1 MSRFLPPGGPFPP
14 QPQNGDFTDGPP
26 DLLEQIGSAMK
37 VRRATTEG
45 RIPSP
50 VSRAYLFYAN
60 LFLRSLGDAD
70 DRQSDTDPD
79 VAASKGRKELQN
91 DARRTLRGL
100 LATFALRDVLNL
112 DIGFKS
118 VRLSKQAADSI
129 NQVLVPALDA
139 TPGGQS
145 LWNPVQFYTL
155 RVNGTEEVLAGR
167 SPLTGLYPSA
177 TPPSQLTGLY
187 WYAQGEDGPQWYDP
201 TSRTLDEKG
210 EFMIADRTLHRVRQ
224 YMRAWLDDV
233 LPTLTQNALQK
244 PGIEMEQRDAQRF
257 MEELQAWRDELG
269 SVDIPAE
276 VDVTS
281 SPIATGGDTPLP
293 FLSSTVQAPVHQIW
307 GDLPMHKGR
316 LIVTREEVRS
326 ETTRLYGRHFGSARY
341 EDVLDRLPR
350 EGKNLGKQLGLGE
363 DAIPVSYLYIDELF
377 TSNLT
382 LLTTYDADTEDRGGL
397 SEEWTGLEVD
407 FGGTTEY
414 YLIPLDPKILEIMNP
429 EELVRSLSA
438 ELAGDN
444 QNYVVRLDFGGTTI
458 TKLYST
464 TGKGAHQVDARI
476 DRDEFDLRLF
486 PNYDLDAV
494 RHLITGDSEQQSNPS
509 REDLVD
515 DTYHARLR
523 LSPSWDFRRTDP
535 FRVDGNQ
542 VRTSI
547 QDDAV
552 EIGDESERGG
562 TAKSTGKA
570 VFYTISETPDGF
582 HVPKRGF
589 CLLDLRD
596 PRTSGVTTT
605 DWSVGID
612 FGTSN
617 TCVAYRDAN
626 DQAADPEI
634 LRLPV
639 MTTTLLGKPNYN
651 ARFGHVFEGA
661 SAVLDFF
668 YNYTGDDDDLMSQPY
683 FPTQLLTQQQTVESD
698 DIFDIKNGLIYFDN
712 IGLAEP
718 ALLSLIEG
726 FPQIQEEVPQR
737 FSLKQD
743 IKWEKTDWLRVF
755 MHHLR
760 KQIVLTAAARN
771 ARVQDL
777 HFSYPK
783 SFDFQFRNR
792 FEGDLDMVWG
802 ETTDESL
809 TLASESEAAR
819 DHVVGGF
826 NQHIIF
832 DIGGGTTD
840 IIGFHEKEPIF
851 QTSFKLA
858 AGQVNDYVL
867 DAPTFRNKFIEAI
880 EQRAKKKVI
889 EGFKDTSVGGGSEVI
904 EKFQKNAS
912 NTKEKGVVLQL
923 WLGLLQRIT
932 DVDDS
937 NDAKLL
943 IRILNYLRTEAD
955 RQDAI
960 QGFFLSNTLLLG
972 GLAYYTGQLL
982 DQAADGGFGNEAFSL
997 SQVTLT
1003 LTGNGSRLYNML
1015 TNAEY
1020 PFADVMKQ
1028 LFRAGAGKK
1037 EEDLNVEFDGL
1048 FTHNDEPAPKVTV
1061 ALGLLQNTRQGE
1073 LRDVP
1078 VANVAAEEGFPTP
1091 DGETNFNTSLVD
1103 FYQSVVKKETTFDPP
1118 REVPPNLEGFLDALG
1133 DAMPFGK
1140 HGQFKVIPA
1149 AHRDWT
1155 EDLKEEVYTRAV
1167 PFIKNRGHDNAI
1179 LAEDIEGVAEE
1190 DRPALEP
1197 LFIAQVVGMMEAI
1210 RQEYAG

>member
-37 VRRATTEG
+37 VRRAATEG

-70 DRQSDTDPD
+70 DRSDTDPD
-79 VAASKGRKELQN
+79 VTASKGRKELQN
-91 DARRTLRGL
+91 EARRTLRGL
-100 LATFALRDVLNL
+100 LATFALRDVLDL

-118 VRLSKQAADSI
+118 VRLSKKATDSI

-187 WYAQGEDGPQWYDP
+187 WYAQGDNGPQWYDP

-269 SVDIPAE
+269 SVDVPAE
-276 VDVTS
+276 VDVSS

-326 ETTRLYGRHFGSARY
+326 ETTRLYGRHFGSARF

-397 SEEWTGLEVD
+397 SEEWTGLDVD

-414 YLIPLDPKILEIMNP
+414 YLIPLDPKILEIMDP

-464 TGKGAHQVDARI
+464 TGKGAHQVDALI

-494 RHLITGDSEQQSNPS
+494 RHLITGGSEQQSNPS
-509 REDLVD
+509 HEDLVD

-552 EIGDESERGG
+552 EIGDESERSG

-626 DQAADPEI
+626 DEAADPEI
-634 LRLPV
+634 LQLPV

-698 DIFDIKNGLIYFDN
+698 DVFDIKNGLIYFDN

-771 ARVQDL
+771 ARVKDL

-802 ETTDESL
+802 EATDESL

-1197 LFIAQVVGMMEAI
+1197 LFIAQIVGMMEAI

>member
-37 VRRATTEG
+37 VRRAATEG

-70 DRQSDTDPD
+70 DRSDTDPD
-79 VAASKGRKELQN
+79 VTASKGRKELQN
-91 DARRTLRGL
+91 EARRTLRGL
-100 LATFALRDVLNL
+100 LATFALRDVLDL

-118 VRLSKQAADSI
+118 VRLSKKATDSI

-187 WYAQGEDGPQWYDP
+187 WYAQGDNGPQWYDP

-269 SVDIPAE
+269 SVDVPAE
-276 VDVTS
+276 VDVSS

-326 ETTRLYGRHFGSARY
+326 ETTRLYGRHFGSARF

-397 SEEWTGLEVD
+397 SEEWTGLDVD

-414 YLIPLDPKILEIMNP
+414 YLIPLDPKILEIMDP

-444 QNYVVRLDFGGTTI
+444 QNYVVQLDFGGTTI

-464 TGKGAHQVDARI
+464 TGKGAHQVDALI

-494 RHLITGDSEQQSNPS
+494 RHLITGGSEQQSNPS
-509 REDLVD
+509 HEDLVD

-552 EIGDESERGG
+552 EIGDESERSG

-626 DQAADPEI
+626 DEAADPEI
-634 LRLPV
+634 LQLPV

-698 DIFDIKNGLIYFDN
+698 DVFDIKNGLIYFDN

-771 ARVQDL
+771 ARVKDL

-802 ETTDESL
+802 EATDESL

>member
-37 VRRATTEG
+37 VRRAATEG

-70 DRQSDTDPD
+70 DRSDTDPD
-79 VAASKGRKELQN
+79 VTASKGRKELQN
-91 DARRTLRGL
+91 EARRTLRGL
-100 LATFALRDVLNL
+100 LATFALRDVLDL

-118 VRLSKQAADSI
+118 VRLSKKATDSI

-187 WYAQGEDGPQWYDP
+187 WYAQGDDGPQWYDP

-269 SVDIPAE
+269 SVDVPAE
-276 VDVTS
+276 VDVSS

-350 EGKNLGKQLGLGE
+350 EGSNLGKQLGLGE
-363 DAIPVSYLYIDELF
+363 DAIPVPYLYIDELF

-397 SEEWTGLEVD
+397 SEEWTGLDVD

-414 YLIPLDPKILEIMNP
+414 YLIPLDPKILEIMDP

-464 TGKGAHQVDARI
+464 TGKGAHQVDALI

-494 RHLITGDSEQQSNPS
+494 RHLITGGSEQQSNPS
-509 REDLVD
+509 HEDLVD

-552 EIGDESERGG
+552 EIGDESERSG

-626 DQAADPEI
+626 DEAADPEI
-634 LRLPV
+634 LQLPV

-698 DIFDIKNGLIYFDN
+698 DVFDIKNGLIYFDN

-771 ARVQDL
+771 ARVKDL

-802 ETTDESL
+802 EATDESL

>member
-1 MSRFLPPGGPFPP
+1 MSSNFEFV
-14 QPQNGDFTDGPP
+14 P
-26 DLLEQIGSAMK
+26 DRGRWSS
-37 VRRATTEG
+37 RR
-45 RIPSP
+45 R
-50 VSRAYLFYAN
+50 
-60 LFLRSLGDAD
+60 
-70 DRQSDTDPD
+70 
-79 VAASKGRKELQN
+79 
-91 DARRTLRGL
+91 
-100 LATFALRDVLNL
+100 
-112 DIGFKS
+112 
-118 VRLSKQAADSI
+118 
-129 NQVLVPALDA
+129 QVLRAEKRIY
-139 TPGGQS
+139 S
-145 LWNPVQFYTL
+145 
-155 RVNGTEEVLAGR
+155 
-167 SPLTGLYPSA
+167 
-177 TPPSQLTGLY
+177 
-187 WYAQGEDGPQWYDP
+187 DP
-201 TSRTLDEKG
+201 TSACTKSRIVLEFVVRRMYEDLGFEVLEDVRLGRDLYRPKFKRWFTDANESVFEACCQVHGNGNLGSHDKPPTLAATSKE
-210 EFMIADRTLHRVRQ
+210 ALQTVRALHRVLWWFVQR
-224 YMRAWLDDV
+224 YAPENAVGDRPKFK
-233 LPTLTQNALQK
+233 LP
-244 PGIEMEQRDAQRF
+244 DAKEA
-257 MEELQAWRDELG
+257 MNSKA
-269 SVDIPAE
+269 
-276 VDVTS
+276 
-281 SPIATGGDTPLP
+281 PLP
-293 FLSSTVQAPVHQIW
+293 VLSSTVQAPVHQIW

-341 EDVLDRLPR
+341 EDILDRLPR
-350 EGKNLGKQLGLGE
+350 EGSNLGKQLGLGE
-363 DAIPVSYLYIDELF
+363 NAIPVPYLYIDELF
-377 TSNLT
+377 TPNLT
-382 LLTTYDADTEDRGGL
+382 LLTSYDASTEDRGGL
-397 SEEWTGLEVD
+397 SDEWTGLEVD

-414 YLIPLDPKILEIMNP
+414 YLIPMDPKILEIMDP

-464 TGKGAHQVDARI
+464 TGKGAHQVDALI

-486 PNYDLDAV
+486 PDYDLDAV
-494 RHLITGDSEQQSNPS
+494 RHLITGGSEERSEPS
-509 REDLVD
+509 HEDLVD
-515 DTYHARLR
+515 DRYHARLR
-523 LSPSWDFRRTDP
+523 LSPDWDFRRTDP

-542 VRTSI
+542 VLTSI

-552 EIGDESERGG
+552 EIGDESERSG

-605 DWSVGID
+605 GWSVGID

-626 DQAADPEI
+626 DEEADPEI
-634 LRLPV
+634 LQLPV

-668 YNYTGDDDDLMSQPY
+668 YNFTGDDEKLMSQPY
-683 FPTQLLTQQQTVESD
+683 FPTQLLTQQQIVESD
-698 DIFDIKNGLIYFDN
+698 DVFDLKNGLIYFDT
-712 IGLAEP
+712 IRLTDP
-718 ALLSLIEG
+718 TLLSLIEG
-726 FPQIQEEVPQR
+726 FPRVHEEVPER
-737 FSLKQD
+737 FNVKQD
-743 IKWEKTDWLRVF
+743 IKWKKTDWLRVF

-760 KQIVLTAAARN
+760 KQIVLTAAAKN
-771 ARVQDL
+771 ARVKDL

-783 SFDFQFRNR
+783 SFDLQFRNR
-792 FEGDLDMVWG
+792 FEDDLDMVWG
-802 ETTDESL
+802 EATDGSF
-809 TLASESEAAR
+809 TLVSESEAAR
-819 DHVVGGF
+819 DHAIGDF

-832 DIGGGTTD
+832 DIGSGTTD

-851 QTSFKLA
+851 QTSLKLA
-858 AGQVNDYVL
+858 AGQVNNYVI
-867 DAPTFRNKFIEAI
+867 DAPTFLGNFIGAI
-880 EQRAKKKVI
+880 EQRAKKKVVGKGI
-889 EGFKDTSVGGGSEVI
+889 DYKSVI
-904 EKFQKNAS
+904 QNFQQQPF
-912 NTKEKGVVLQL
+912 NTKQGVVLQQL
-923 WLGLLQRIT
+923 WLSLLQRIT
-932 DVDDS
+932 DSDNFDD
-937 NDAKLL
+937 AHLL
-943 IRILNYLRTEAD
+943 IRSSNYLRTKAD

-960 QGFFLSNTLLLG
+960 QGFFLSNMLLLG
-972 GLAYYTGQLL
+972 GLAYHTGQLL
-982 DQAADGGFGNEAFSL
+982 QWAADGGFGSDAFGL

-1003 LTGNGSRLYNML
+1003 LTGNGSRLYNTL

-1028 LFRAGAGKK
+1028 LFLAGAGKK
-1037 EEDLNVEFDGL
+1037 EEDLRVDFDGL
-1048 FTHNDEPAPKVTV
+1048 FTHNDEPAPKVNV
-1061 ALGLLQNTRQGE
+1061 ALGLLQNTRKGD
-1073 LRDVP
+1073 LHDVP

-1091 DGETNFNTSLVD
+1091 EGETSFDTSLVD

-1133 DAMPFGK
+1133 DAMPLGK

-1155 EDLKEEVYTRAV
+1155 EDLKQEVYTRAV

-1197 LFIAQVVGMMEAI
+1197 LFIAQIVGMMEAI